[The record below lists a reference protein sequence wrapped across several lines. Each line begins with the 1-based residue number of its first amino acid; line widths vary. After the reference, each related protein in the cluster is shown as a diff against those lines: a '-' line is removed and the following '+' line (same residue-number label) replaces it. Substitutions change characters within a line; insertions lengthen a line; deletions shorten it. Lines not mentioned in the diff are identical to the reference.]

1 MKAVNLDTK
10 KSFGEV
16 SRQSVEKYLVMNNFS
31 NFLSTLVFVIALASI
46 ILIASFIVLWLTTIL
61 LSAVLFIILLVIT
74 IGTLGIAYI
83 GTDLYKAWGW
93 FDVLFNNTTA
103 ATNFIA
109 KLYAFMPYFDL
120 GALAV
125 CIGAIVLLAKS
136 QNEKKVSKI
145 VWLSISI
152 VVLLFCAIMGF
163 AYRGGA
169 S

>member
-1 MKAVNLDTK
+1 MKVVNLDAK

-46 ILIASFIVLWLTTIL
+46 ILIASFIVLWLTTAIL
-61 LSAVLFIILLVIT
+61 AAMLFIILLAIT
-74 IGTLGIAYI
+74 LFTLGVAYI

-93 FDVLFNNTTA
+93 FDVMFNNANA
-103 ATNFIA
+103 ATNFIG
-109 KLYAFMPYFDL
+109 KLYALMPYFDL

-152 VVLLFCAIMGF
+152 VVLLFCAVVGF